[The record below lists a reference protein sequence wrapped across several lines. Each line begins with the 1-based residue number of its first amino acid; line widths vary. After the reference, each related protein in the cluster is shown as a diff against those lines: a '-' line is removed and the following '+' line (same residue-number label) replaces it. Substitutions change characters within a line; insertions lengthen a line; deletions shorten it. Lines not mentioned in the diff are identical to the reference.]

1 MAGRSPRVPGCSST
15 CVVHVRV
22 TAVER
27 AHLAAVAREVQ
38 RPVAEVIRE
47 AVNEYVADY
56 RDDLVFVTRNGRV
69 GVGSS

>member
-1 MAGRSPRVPGCSST
+1 
-15 CVVHVRV
+15 VVHVRV

-27 AHLAAVAREVQ
+27 AHLAAVAREAQ

-56 RDDLVFVTRNGRV
+56 RDDLVFVTRNGRM